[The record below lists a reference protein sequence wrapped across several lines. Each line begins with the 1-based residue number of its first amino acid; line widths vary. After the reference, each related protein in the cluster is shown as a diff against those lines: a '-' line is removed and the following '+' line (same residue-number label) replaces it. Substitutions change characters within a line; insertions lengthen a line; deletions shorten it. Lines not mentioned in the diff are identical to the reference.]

1 MWGVFYAYS
10 MVQIKTAEK
19 SNICELVTEVTITF
33 SYQFNNLRI
42 KMCKVHNYVC
52 EQIWKIFIEIYK
64 KKLLLTNNIQRAL
77 HLKWNGRITQWQVRY
92 YKLFLFL
99 RLAI

>member
-33 SYQFNNLRI
+33 SYQFNNPRI
-42 KMCKVHNYVC
+42 KMRKVHNYVC
-52 EQIWKIFIEIYK
+52 EQIWKIFIEIYEK
-64 KKLLLTNNIQRAL
+64 NFFLQIIFNVHCIWNEMEELHSDKLDIINYFYSL
-77 HLKWNGRITQWQVRY
+77 G
-92 YKLFLFL
+92 
-99 RLAI
+99 